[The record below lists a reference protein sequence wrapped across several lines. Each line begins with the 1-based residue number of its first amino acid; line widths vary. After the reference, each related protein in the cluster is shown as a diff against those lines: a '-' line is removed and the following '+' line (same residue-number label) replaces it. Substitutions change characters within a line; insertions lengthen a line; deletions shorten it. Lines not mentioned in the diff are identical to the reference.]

1 MVEISSVPSASLAFL
16 WPAFAAA
23 SASDFASALAKQFVT
38 FAVGSDTE
46 PIRAEHEWATRNKVA
61 LELDSVRLRD
71 FAATGKGMPTLI
83 CAPFALHG
91 ATVVDFAPDHSLVT
105 ALRTAGLRRIFATD
119 WRSASP
125 AKSSLSIDD
134 YLADLNV
141 LVDELGGKVDLIG
154 LCQGGWMAL
163 IYAARFPKKVGKL
176 VLAGAPI
183 DLAAG
188 QSALSRLARDVP
200 MSVFEQL
207 VHLGNGRIL
216 GHRVLQFWEP
226 TLLTQELVHKVL
238 QSAHAVA
245 SPQFRALEAQ
255 FRVWY
260 AWTVDL
266 PGTYYLQVVER
277 IFKENQIATG
287 RFVALG
293 QAIDLERVQVPLFL
307 LAAQHDDLVA
317 AEQVFATEHLVG
329 TPPRHLRKAT
339 VPGEHL
345 SLFMG
350 RRNLLTTWR
359 EIAHWLAVPDVA
371 RKARRRPVESTSP
384 VRVRAS

>member
-1 MVEISSVPSASLAFL
+1 MAEISGVPSASLAFL
-16 WPAFAAA
+16 WPALAAA
-23 SASDFASALAKQFVT
+23 SASNFASALAKEFVNL
-38 FAVGSDTE
+38 AVGSDAASVCPE
-46 PIRAEHEWATRNKVA
+46 PEWATCNKVA

-91 ATVVDFAPDHSLVT
+91 ATVVDFAPGHSLVT
-105 ALRTAGLRRIFATD
+105 ALQTAGLRRVFATE

-125 AKSSLSIDD
+125 AMSFMSIDG

-141 LVDELGGKVDLIG
+141 LVDQLGGKVDLIG

-163 IYAARFPKKVGKL
+163 IYAARFPSKVGKL

-188 QSALSRLARDVP
+188 QSALSQLARDVP
-200 MSVFEQL
+200 MPVFEQL
-207 VHLGNGRIL
+207 VHLGDGRIL

-226 TLLTQELVHKVL
+226 TLLTPDLVHKVL
-238 QSAHAVA
+238 QCAHAIA

-255 FRVWY
+255 FRVWH

-266 PGTYYLQVVER
+266 PGVYYLQVVER

-293 QAIDLERVQVPLFL
+293 QPIDLKRVQIPLFL

-329 TPPRHLRKAT
+329 TAARHLRKAMA
-339 VPGEHL
+339 PGEHL

-350 RRNLLTTWR
+350 ERNLLTTWR
-359 EIAHWLAVPDVA
+359 EIAHWLAVPDIS
-371 RKARRRPVESTSP
+371 RKARRPPVESMTS
-384 VRVRAS
+384 VRTRAS

>member
-1 MVEISSVPSASLAFL
+1 MFEISSVPSASLAFL

-23 SASDFASALAKQFVT
+23 SAGDFASAMAKQFVN
-38 FAVGSDTE
+38 FAVGNDTDPICAE
-46 PIRAEHEWATRNKVA
+46 PEWATRNKMV

-71 FAATGKGMPTLI
+71 FAIAGKGIPTLI
-83 CAPFALHG
+83 CAPLALHG
-91 ATVVDFAPDHSLVT
+91 ATVADFAPAHSLVT
-105 ALRTAGLRRIFATD
+105 ALQAAGLRRIFATE

-125 AKSSLSIDD
+125 AMSFLSIDD

-163 IYAARFPKKVGKL
+163 IYAARFPRKVGKL

-200 MSVFEQL
+200 MPVFEQL

-216 GHRVLQFWEP
+216 GRRVLQFWEP
-226 TLLTQELVHKVL
+226 TLLTRDLVHKVL

-245 SPQFRALEAQ
+245 SPQFRALEAR
-255 FRVWY
+255 FRVWH

-293 QAIDLERVQVPLFL
+293 QAIDLKRVLVPLFL

-329 TPPRHLRKAT
+329 TPPRHLRKAMA
-339 VPGEHL
+339 PGEHL

-359 EIAHWLAVPDVA
+359 EIAHWLAAPDVA
-371 RKARRRPVESTSP
+371 RKARRRPVESALRT
-384 VRVRAS
+384 RAS